1 MFASTTRIPK
11 ERIAVLIGTKG
22 QTKRQIERA
31 SNTKITIS
39 QEGVVEVSSEDNFN
53 VYITIPVVKAIARG
67 FNPEK
72 ALTLLKENM
81 ALEILNIQ
89 DYIGKSK
96 KKIYST
102 KARLIGTKGKAWK
115 SIERLTETEISIY
128 GKTVSILGPTEGTL
142 IARKAIEK
150 LLQGSTHGKT
160 YKFIE
165 KTKSARSY

>member
-22 QTKRQIERA
+22 QTKRQIENA
-31 SNTKITIS
+31 SNTKLRIS
-39 QEGVVEVSSEDNFN
+39 QEGIVEVSSEDNFN
-53 VYITIPVVKAIARG
+53 VYITLPVVKAIARG

-72 ALTLLKENM
+72 ALTLLKENRS
-81 ALEILNIQ
+81 LEILNIQ

-102 KARLIGTKGKAWK
+102 KARLIGTQGKAWK
-115 SIERLTETEISIY
+115 SIERLTETEISVY

-150 LLQGSTHGKT
+150 LLQGSTHSKT
-160 YKFIE
+160 YRFIE
-165 KTKSARSY
+165 KTKSSSFH